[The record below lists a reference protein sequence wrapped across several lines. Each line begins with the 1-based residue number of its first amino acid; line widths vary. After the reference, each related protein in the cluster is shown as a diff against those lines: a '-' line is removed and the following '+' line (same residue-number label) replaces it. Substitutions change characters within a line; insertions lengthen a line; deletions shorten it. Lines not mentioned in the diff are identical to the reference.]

1 MNFKII
7 VLILRV
13 FQAAFAVVVLGL
25 SAFVSNWYN
34 TDTKTA
40 SPAQINFLI
49 FAPLWSLLSIACLE
63 VVPKF
68 LPRLSNPYAALGLE
82 ATNVLFWFAGSVGLG
97 VFMNGLLFCRGAVCS
112 AAQADVA
119 FSAFLIF
126 QWAATAII
134 LALDVLKMGFRKPR
148 AAASAGPMMKEPLP

>member
-1 MNFKII
+1 MPW
-7 VLILRV
+7 LLPGRV

-34 TDTKTA
+34 TDTKT
-40 SPAQINFLI
+40 SSLAQINFLI

-63 VVPKF
+63 MVPKF
-68 LPRLSNPYAALGLE
+68 LPRLSNPYDALGLE
-82 ATNVLFWFAGSVGLG
+82 TTNVLFY
-97 VFMNGLLFCRGAVCS
+97 

-119 FSAFLIF
+119 FSAVLIF

-134 LALDVLKMGFRKPR
+134 PALDVLKMGFSPIHRR
-148 AAASAGPMMKEPLP
+148 GGGRLVRHNRNF